1 MELRVRIGVKIRRGD
16 GDDERAV
23 RIFRVA
29 AGITHP
35 VDGKVPLLR
44 GAVDNITSRTHAEGV
59 HSPPVLGLMR
69 EFIRGGTD
77 LPGSSLP
84 VLGAVNHFLRVLYAN
99 TGSKGFRLEKDAF
112 LLQHAECIT
121 GRVARREHTDI
132 RRDLYGIIHD
142 HRRKGAGS

>member
-1 MELRVRIGVKIRRGD
+1 
-16 GDDERAV
+16 
-23 RIFRVA
+23 
-29 AGITHP
+29 
-35 VDGKVPLLR
+35 
-44 GAVDNITSRTHAEGV
+44 
-59 HSPPVLGLMR
+59 MR
-69 EFIRGGTD
+69 EFIGCGPG

-84 VLGAVNHFLRVLYAN
+84 VLGAVDHFLRVFYAY

-142 HRRKGAGS
+142 HRRKGAGSGDGKPRHF